1 MRGVEGV
8 EKCRDPLGGERF
20 LLLLYDGS
28 GDEMEIY
35 EDGDELEVEEDVE
48 EEVEEEEE
56 EEVEEEGVD
65 INNWMLLLEMW

>member
-20 LLLLYDGS
+20 F
-28 GDEMEIY
+28 DEMEIY

-65 INNWMLLLEMW
+65 INNWMLLLLEMW